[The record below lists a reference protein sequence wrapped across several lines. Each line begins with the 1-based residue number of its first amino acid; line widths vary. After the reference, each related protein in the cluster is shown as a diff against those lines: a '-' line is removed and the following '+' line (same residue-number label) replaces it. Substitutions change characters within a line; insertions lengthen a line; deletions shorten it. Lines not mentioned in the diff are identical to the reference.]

1 MHFEFDKIIN
11 RLGTSSSKW
20 NKYNRPEII
29 PMWVADMDFET
40 APCIKSAL
48 LDRINHGIYGYTEP
62 PKELPST
69 VAQYLKTEFNWSIDK
84 DWIVW
89 LPSLVVGLNIV
100 SRAFADEGE
109 AILSNT
115 PIYPP
120 FLSAP
125 INGDREAITT
135 PLMWDGTK
143 WAMDF
148 DSLEKSVTNKTKAF
162 LFCNPHNP
170 TGRVWDIHELNAL
183 VNFCHKHNLTLISDE
198 IHAGLI
204 LDKDKSHTVT
214 ANIPDA
220 ADISVTLLSASK
232 TFNMPGLGC
241 AYAIVKNPIL
251 RNKLKKIM
259 NGIVHH
265 VGALGYTATLA
276 AYKDGKPWHN
286 ALVDYLRLN
295 RDHVE
300 NSLAPHTQLKTY
312 HSEATYLTWIDAR
325 QMNVENPSEYFE
337 NFGVGIYD
345 GTPFGAPG
353 FLRLNFACPRVMLS
367 EALSRIQR
375 GLDALG

>member
-1 MHFEFDKIIN
+1 
-11 RLGTSSSKW
+11 
-20 NKYNRPEII
+20 
-29 PMWVADMDFET
+29 
-40 APCIKSAL
+40 
-48 LDRINHGIYGYTEP
+48 
-62 PKELPST
+62 
-69 VAQYLKTEFNWSIDK
+69 
-84 DWIVW
+84 
-89 LPSLVVGLNIV
+89 
-100 SRAFADEGE
+100 
-109 AILSNT
+109 
-115 PIYPP
+115 
-120 FLSAP
+120 
-125 INGDREAITT
+125 
-135 PLMWDGTK
+135 
-143 WAMDF
+143 MDF

-162 LFCNPHNP
+162 LFCSPHNP

-259 NGIVHH
+259 DGIVHH

-300 NSLAPHTQLKTY
+300 NALAPHTQLKTY